1 MKMDNSV
8 DAFLALLRAGL
19 WEESVQILPFGE
31 IDFEKILNLAQDN
44 SVVGL
49 IAAGLENVS
58 DTKVSKKDILQFV
71 GQTMQIEQRNL
82 AMDFFIGVVV
92 DKLRKAD
99 INVLLVKGQ
108 GLAQCYER
116 PLWRSCGDVD
126 FFLNKDNYCKA
137 IDFLLPLSSDSK
149 SGGEYSKEYALTI
162 EPWMVE
168 LHGTLRTGLSA
179 RVDKEIDSVQKDV
192 FYYGHNRSWNNN
204 GTKVFLPA
212 PDDDVFFVFTHF
224 IKHFYKG
231 GMNLRQLCDL
241 CRLLWRFKGKINEEL
256 LKKRLTRMGL
266 MKEWKVFAVLAVHYL
281 DMPINSMPLYESN
294 KCWVQKA
301 SIILEHIINGP
312 QKGVLNDT
320 FNIAK
325 VFPQNTLRFLPSIIF
340 NVNRMKICERLF
352 KKC

>member
-116 PLWRSCGDVD
+116 PLWRSVRK
-126 FFLNKDNYCKA
+126 NA
-137 IDFLLPLSSDSK
+137 
-149 SGGEYSKEYALTI
+149 A
-162 EPWMVE
+162 
-168 LHGTLRTGLSA
+168 
-179 RVDKEIDSVQKDV
+179 
-192 FYYGHNRSWNNN
+192 
-204 GTKVFLPA
+204 
-212 PDDDVFFVFTHF
+212 
-224 IKHFYKG
+224 
-231 GMNLRQLCDL
+231 
-241 CRLLWRFKGKINEEL
+241 
-256 LKKRLTRMGL
+256 
-266 MKEWKVFAVLAVHYL
+266 
-281 DMPINSMPLYESN
+281 
-294 KCWVQKA
+294 
-301 SIILEHIINGP
+301 
-312 QKGVLNDT
+312 
-320 FNIAK
+320 
-325 VFPQNTLRFLPSIIF
+325 
-340 NVNRMKICERLF
+340 
-352 KKC
+352 